1 MCAAPPRIVC
11 MSVAAKSSV
20 EIENSLLKRLRERF
34 PGRSDSALL
43 ESAARLRLGREAIRE
58 AQESFGLD
66 DEDAIA
72 LGVRAVHESRR

>member
-1 MCAAPPRIVC
+1 
-11 MSVAAKSSV
+11 MSVASTSTV
-20 EIENSLLKRLRERF
+20 EIDTSLLKRLRERF

-43 ESAARLRLGREAIRE
+43 ESAARIRLGQEAIRE

-66 DEDAIA
+66 DEDAIT